1 MSTLPV
7 GSRFGNYEI
16 VRHIGGGGMAQI
28 YLAKTGGL
36 AGFEKHLALKVINA
50 DLAEDERFIQM
61 LIDEAKLTVGLTH
74 INIAQVFDL
83 GQVDG
88 CYFIAMEF
96 VDGLDVLE
104 LVNGLH
110 SLREKVP
117 VVAAAFIAR
126 QIASGLHYAHGRKDP
141 QGTPLNIVHRDISPQ
156 NILVSRAGEVKVVD
170 FGIAKAAG
178 MQAKTQAGVIKGK
191 VHYMA
196 PEQVHGEP
204 ADGRSDIFSTGIVLW
219 EMLTSKMVYSGD
231 NVREL
236 VAKVRQAEIPAPS
249 TVRPEV
255 PRELDEVVLR
265 ALAPDREQRYQNAHE
280 LLVALTRFLS
290 QCGVEYSGT
299 HLTRLVG
306 RVLAKRDGEAPAPEV
321 NGRLSVADEP
331 EDSPSVIQEEV
342 DLGPLPEPLDQDR
355 LWVETEEGRVVQLLG
370 EELLL
375 GRAGQLAV
383 ADARVSRR
391 HAIIRRQGSG
401 YILEDLGSSNGTYAN
416 ERRITAPVLL
426 SHGDLVRLGAC
437 RMHFLAA
444 GVGQAA
450 QAAPPPV
457 EPEVRDGDVTV
468 RRPSPVAPASHAPQA
483 PAVPAERTPPRPL
496 PAPPSVS
503 PAATSRPRLVIGHGG
518 QFVEQP
524 LAGHTPLT
532 YRVSVGAAVLSGSP
546 AAVVQREDGF
556 YLEPEA
562 ANGLGAQVV
571 LAGGLAAST
580 PQRLSPGDS
589 FQLGAFIFTFEE

>member
-1 MSTLPV
+1 MSTLPS

-110 SLREKVP
+110 ALREKVP
-117 VVAAAFIAR
+117 VVAAAFIGR
-126 QIASGLHYAHGRKDP
+126 QIASGLHYAHGRADP
-141 QGTPLNIVHRDISPQ
+141 QGNALNIVHRDISPQ
-156 NILVSRAGEVKVVD
+156 NILVSREGEVKVVD

-178 MQAKTQAGVIKGK
+178 MQVKTQAGVIKGK

-196 PEQVHGEP
+196 PEQVHGKP
-204 ADGRSDIFSTGIVLW
+204 ADARSDIFSTGIVLW

-236 VAKVRQAEIPAPS
+236 VAKVRQAEILAPS
-249 TVRPEV
+249 SVRPEV

-265 ALAPDREQRYQNAHE
+265 ALAPDPEKRFQNAHK

-290 QCGVEYSGT
+290 QCGVEYSGS
-299 HLTRLVG
+299 HLSRLVG
-306 RVLAKRDGEAPAPEV
+306 RVLAQRDGEEPEPEV
-321 NGRLSVADEP
+321 QERLSASDKLQ
-331 EDSPSVIQEEV
+331 DSHSVIQEQAS
-342 DLGPLPEPLDQDR
+342 LGPLPEPLDQDR
-355 LWVETEEGRVVQLLG
+355 MWVETEEGRVVQLL
-370 EELLL
+370 EDELLL

-383 ADARVSRR
+383 VDARVSRR
-391 HAIIRRQGSG
+391 HAIIRRRGSG
-401 YILEDLGSSNGTYAN
+401 YVLEDLGSSNGTYVN

-437 RMHFLAA
+437 RMHFLGASE
-444 GVGQAA
+444 GQ
-450 QAAPPPV
+450 
-457 EPEVRDGDVTV
+457 EPEVEEQVVQPVASDGAITV
-468 RRPSPVAPASHAPQA
+468 RRPSPISPAPGQE
-483 PAVPAERTPPRPL
+483 PAQTPPPL
-496 PAPPSVS
+496 PGPRAATPPS
-503 PAATSRPRLVIGHGG
+503 PAAATTLRPRLVISHAG
-518 QFVEQP
+518 QVLEQP
-524 LAGHTPLT
+524 LVGNTPLT
-532 YRVSVGAAVLSGSP
+532 YKVTVGAAVLTGCP
-546 AAVVQREDGF
+546 ASVIQRADGF
-556 YLEPEA
+556 YLEPDA
-562 ANGLGAQVV
+562 SKGLGAQVSMQD
-571 LAGGLAAST
+571 GT
-580 PQRLSPGDS
+580 PVNGPVRLYPGVS
-589 FQLGAFIFTFEE
+589 FQLGAFVFSFAE